1 MPVDNA
7 PPSFRPSDLRH
18 LKEEVAYRTKLQEI
32 CHKIYGAKNLDALFT
47 SLEDDIIDLFQ
58 AERFTV
64 YGIDGVHHQL
74 VSRFKTGQ
82 DIKEI
87 RLPVSACSVAGYAA
101 LRQRLVNIR
110 NVLDRG
116 ELRDIDSELVFDKQ
130 WDKKSGYSTRQVLA
144 CPIRFEKYL
153 MGGLQVIN
161 RKKGDWF
168 SADDEKAIQEISRMF
183 GVAFYTQ
190 KRISGARPSRFSYL
204 LANHLVSEDQ
214 LDKARK
220 LSGRSGGSVE
230 NILIEKFKV
239 SKGDIGKSISNYFK
253 VPFVGADTPPIPS
266 AKMIKGLKPSFM
278 KRNVWVP
285 WRMEKGKI
293 DIAIDDPN
301 DLPRVDDIRTLF
313 PGCALRFCVA
323 LKQDIMKMCDRLE
336 EIAKAPDAIDDI
348 IKRMADDIV
357 EETVPESDDRA
368 QDSTVIQLVNK
379 TILDALEKGASD
391 IHVEPYPGRQETGI
405 RIRIDG
411 RCHLYGKIPAA
422 YKHSVISRIKIMA
435 DLDIAERRR
444 PQDGKI
450 DFRKFG
456 GKSVE
461 LRVAT
466 IPTQGGVEDVVMRI
480 VSTGK
485 PIPIDRL
492 HFSKRNYERFLSAID
507 MPYGLIFV
515 CGPTGSGKTTT
526 LHAALQQLN
535 KAERKIWTA
544 EDPVEITQP
553 GLRQVQVRPKIDF
566 GFAEALRAFLRA
578 DPDVIMVGEM
588 RDRETTRIGIEASL
602 TGHLVLSTLHT
613 NSAPESITRL
623 LDLGMDP
630 FHFADAVRCILAQRL
645 VPTLCEKCR
654 EPYHPSV
661 KEFNELVR
669 EYGPDDFKRVMGIS
683 YDRELSL
690 FRGGGCAACGG
701 TGYRGRMGI
710 HELLMGSDEIKRM
723 IQTKQQVAAI
733 RRQAV
738 SEGMTSLK
746 QDGIEKVFGG
756 HCDLFQVRKV
766 CIQ

>member
-1 MPVDNA
+1 MPVEKTSH
-7 PPSFRPSDLRH
+7 SFRPSDMQH
-18 LKEEVAYRTKLQEI
+18 LQKEVAYRVKLQEI

-47 SLEDDIIDLFQ
+47 SLEEDITDLFQ

-74 VSRFKTGQ
+74 VSRFKTGG

-87 RLPVSACSVAGYAA
+87 RLPVSTSSVAGYAA
-101 LRQRLVNIR
+101 LRQQVVNIK
-110 NVLDRG
+110 NVLNRK
-116 ELRDIDSELVFDKQ
+116 ELMNIDSELVFDKQ
-130 WDKKSGYSTRQVLA
+130 WDRRSGYSTRQVLA

-153 MGGLQVIN
+153 MGALQVIN
-161 RKKGDWF
+161 SKDGDRF
-168 SADDEKAIQEISRMF
+168 SIDDEKAIREISKMF

-190 KRISGARPSRFSYL
+190 KRISRARPSRFDYL
-204 LANHLVSEDQ
+204 LTNHLVSEDQ
-214 LDKARK
+214 LNQARS
-220 LSGRSGGSVE
+220 LARRNGGSIE
-230 NILIEKFKV
+230 NILINKFKL
-239 SKGDIGKSISNYFK
+239 SKDDIGKSLSNYFK
-253 VPFVGADTPPIPS
+253 VPFVGTDTPPMLS

-285 WRMEKGKI
+285 WRMENGRI

-313 PGCALRFCVA
+313 AGRTLRFCVA
-323 LKQDIMKMCDRLE
+323 LKQDIIKMSDRLE
-336 EIAKAPDAIDDI
+336 EIAKSPDGIDDI

-357 EETVPESDDRA
+357 EEAATESDDRA

-405 RIRIDG
+405 RIRVDG
-411 RCHLYGKIPAA
+411 ICHLYGKIPAA
-422 YKHSVISRIKIMA
+422 YKHAVISRIKVMA

-450 DFRKFG
+450 KFRRSG

-485 PIPIDRL
+485 PIPMEKL
-492 HFSKRNYERFLSAID
+492 HFSKRNYERFLGAID

-553 GLRQVQVRPKIDF
+553 GLRQVQVRPKIEF

-630 FHFADAVRCILAQRL
+630 FHFSDAVRCILAQRL
-645 VPTLCEKCR
+645 VPTLCKKCR
-654 EPYHPSV
+654 ESYHPSE

-669 EYGPDDFKRVMGIS
+669 EYGRDDFEREMGIS

-690 FRGGGCAACGG
+690 FRRCGCAACGG

-723 IQTKQQVAAI
+723 IQTKQEVAAI
-733 RRQAV
+733 RRQAA

-746 QDGIEKVFGG
+746 QDGIEKVFAG